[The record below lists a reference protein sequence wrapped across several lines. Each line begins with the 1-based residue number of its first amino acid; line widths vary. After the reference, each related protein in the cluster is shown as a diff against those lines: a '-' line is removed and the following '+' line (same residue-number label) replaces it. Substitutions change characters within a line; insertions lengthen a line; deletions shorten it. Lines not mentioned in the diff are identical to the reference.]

1 MCYDLIVICYL
12 LFVMIA
18 HGKCAPL
25 LKEKMF
31 HGGLRFNRNR
41 RPFALQSTRDS
52 ISIVGFD
59 VSRCVMADFGHVVLP
74 ASERLN
80 AS

>member
-1 MCYDLIVICYL
+1 MREL
-12 LFVMIA
+12 
-18 HGKCAPL
+18 
-25 LKEKMF
+25 F
-31 HGGLRFNRNR
+31 HGDSRFNRNR

-59 VSRCVMADFGHVVLP
+59 VSRCVMADFGHAVLP
-74 ASERLN
+74 ASEILN